1 MAITLNDEMPK
12 DIRKFVITR
21 IRVAS
26 HADVL
31 RLVTRSWGGMSD
43 EPKNCVGG
51 YMRCSW
57 IIKPFKHK
65 YERTAL
71 GI

>member
-31 RLVTRSWGGMSD
+31 RLVTRSWGGTRD
-43 EPKNCVGG
+43 KRKNFCVGG
-51 YMRCSW
+51 
-57 IIKPFKHK
+57 
-65 YERTAL
+65 
-71 GI
+71 